1 MNSHDRTSTSKPAYW
16 VNSFGVFKEVAMP
29 NHRPLYWGREPL
41 SKARLKELFEQ
52 AERSPLVF
60 ARLIEQEHGIQKD
73 DTPQDNHM

>member
-29 NHRPLYWGREPL
+29 GHRPLYWAKMPL
-41 SKARLKELFEQ
+41 PVVRLAELWEE
-52 AERSPLVF
+52 AESHPKRF
-60 ARLIEQEHGIQKD
+60 ARLIEKEHGIQKD

>member
-1 MNSHDRTSTSKPAYW
+1 VSSLERRKDASPAYW
-16 VNSFGVFKEVAMP
+16 VNAFGVFREVAMP

-73 DTPQDNHM
+73 DTSDNNHM